1 MNSKKSKRRE
11 ILDLV
16 RKNHIAVTR
25 FQYMGNDLTERAM
38 ASSGEFLESHLDSGI
53 GIASG
58 MQSFNAI
65 DELVP
70 EGSFGPE
77 DSEFRIVPDLDTFAE
92 IPYAPRTAR
101 VISEL
106 WNKDNT
112 PNETDGRFFLRR
124 VIDSSK
130 LKGFLPSASFETE
143 FYLLRWVDGKPSP
156 FISEK
161 LGSTHGYDLLSDYLV
176 ELTDDLNEMG
186 VRVERLKKEYG
197 NSQIEPTL
205 RYSDALKAADDLI
218 TLKDVAK
225 GIASKRDLFTT
236 FMPKPFQNLA
246 GNGMHLHLSLFDSRS
261 RKNVFHKRGE
271 ELSPLGRHFVGGIM
285 EHMKGICVF
294 ACPIS
299 NSYKRILPHTWS
311 PSHVSWG
318 YDNRGTA
325 LRIPSTSSPD
335 GTRVEFRVPDPSA
348 NPYLALGILLAAGL
362 EGIEKK
368 IEPPEPLSLDP
379 SDVSDNELE
388 RMKVDYL
395 PRTLGEAIAFAKS
408 DRWVRETMGSALFD
422 EYLVVR
428 SSEWKAYR
436 EQVTEWEVSKYLES
450 I

>member
-1 MNSKKSKRRE
+1 VDSKKSKRKE
-11 ILDLV
+11 ILDLA
-16 RKNHIAVTR
+16 RKNRIAVTR

-38 ASSGEFLESHLDSGI
+38 ASSEEFLGSHLDNGI
-53 GIASG
+53 GIARG

-77 DSEFRIVPDLDTFAE
+77 DSEFRIVPDLDTFAM

-101 VISEL
+101 LISEL
-106 WNKDNT
+106 WNKDYT
-112 PNETDGRFFLRR
+112 PSETDGRFFLRR
-124 VIDSSK
+124 MIDSSRR
-130 LKGFLPSASFETE
+130 KGFLPFASFETE

-176 ELTDDLNEMG
+176 ELTDDLGKMG

-225 GIASKRDLFTT
+225 GIASKRDLSAT
-236 FMPKPFQNLA
+236 FMPKPFQNIA
-246 GNGMHLHLSLFDSRS
+246 GNGMHVHLSLIDSRT
-261 RKNVFHKRGE
+261 RKNVFYKKGD
-271 ELSPLGRHFVGGIM
+271 ELSSLGRYFVGGIM

-294 ACPIS
+294 DAPIS

-325 LRIPSTSSPD
+325 LRIPSTSTPD
-335 GTRVEFRVPDPSA
+335 GARVEFRVPDPSA
-348 NPYLALGILLAAGL
+348 NPYLALGSLLASGL

-379 SDVSDNELE
+379 SDVSNSELE
-388 RMKVDYL
+388 RMKVDFL
-395 PRTLGEAIAFAKS
+395 PRTLGEAIDSALS
-408 DRWVRETMGSALFD
+408 DPWVRETMGSVLFD
-422 EYLVVR
+422 EYLAVR